1 MRLAE
6 ALVLRA
12 DYQKKIHELKLRIQN
27 NVKVQEGE
35 VMAEDPLE
43 LLKAIDEVCMQLEVL
58 IKRINKTN
66 GAVAFNEEMTL
77 AEAIATRD
85 MIKTKRNIYTAVI
98 EQATIKYDRY
108 TRSEVK
114 FVSTVN
120 IADLQKEVDQLAK
133 AFREIDMRIQEK
145 NWTTDLI

>member
-43 LLKAIDEVCMQLEVL
+43 LLKAIDKVCMQLEVL

-77 AEAIATRD
+77 AEAIAARD

-108 TRSEVK
+108 THSEVK

-133 AFREIDMRIQEK
+133 AFREIDMKIQEK